1 MRYNQWL
8 LNIWYIESDML
19 FHTLNDPKSLNLFNK
34 YDTMALEKF
43 ATMSCTEFGKLPTEF
58 GKIICWK
65 LVVPTHMS
73 WMNEAILR
81 LW

>member
-1 MRYNQWL
+1 
-8 LNIWYIESDML
+8 ML

-73 WMNEAILR
+73 
-81 LW
+81 